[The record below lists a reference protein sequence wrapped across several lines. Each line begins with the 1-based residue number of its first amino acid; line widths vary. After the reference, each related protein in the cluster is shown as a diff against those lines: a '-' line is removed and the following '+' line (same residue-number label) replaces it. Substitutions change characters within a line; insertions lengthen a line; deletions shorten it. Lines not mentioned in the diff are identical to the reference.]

1 MSIWDVWEKGFPP
14 QPTPHAPCA
23 APSLCSPFEHKRGKR
38 PPKAP
43 SVPSHAASLCSC
55 SFANYTLTHTLFGE
69 WESME
74 GNLGELLG
82 AGSRLYPPGHL
93 AVVPQFWHAGR
104 AAARAPA
111 AVRGE
116 LPGPRP
122 TVRKEGNKNTKKLH
136 RVKPEAPASFRQGT
150 RRCRAPTL

>member
-1 MSIWDVWEKGFPP
+1 MCGRSGSLPSPP
-14 QPTPHAPCA
+14 LVRPVLLLPSALPSRIKEARGLRRPRVYPATQPA
-23 APSLCSPFEHKRGKR
+23 
-38 PPKAP
+38 
-43 SVPSHAASLCSC
+43 SVPARLLI
-55 SFANYTLTHTLFGE
+55 TLTHTLFGE
-69 WESME
+69 WESTE

-93 AVVPQFWHAGR
+93 AAVPQFWHAGR

-122 TVRKEGNKNTKKLH
+122 TARKEGNKNTKKLH
-136 RVKPEAPASFRQGT
+136 RAKPEAPASFRQGT